1 MTSRRQNHTRKNRLK
16 PQALF
21 RKSSEKKK
29 AAKDQNVNY
38 GTDWYQQTKD
48 NQKRFKSVREVRLQ
62 TGLPSTVSD
71 THRSQHHP
79 PPSPFLHTSTT
90 PTQQELEW
98 RRQANIEAN
107 NGKERKDLYTD
118 NWDGDVYK
126 GSKFNVLT
134 VILLASVVA
143 PLAGLIFAYQTYGIL
158 WG

>member
-1 MTSRRQNHTRKNRLK
+1 LN

-29 AAKDQNVNY
+29 AEKDKIVNY
-38 GTDWYQQTKD
+38 GTDWYRQTKD

-62 TGLPSTVSD
+62 TGLYIHRLPD
-71 THRSQHHP
+71 TQIPTLHP
-79 PPSPFLHTSTT
+79 PFPLPTT

-98 RRQANIEAN
+98 RRQANLEAN

-126 GSKFNVLT
+126 GRKLNVLT
-134 VILLASVVA
+134 VILLASVLA
-143 PLAGLIFAYQTYGIL
+143 PLAGLIFAYQTYGVL